1 MNGRRNGFFEERMQF
16 KDMMLIM
23 TGGDNDAIDCLSE
36 LKLSDIH
43 YLNELGLDGS
53 MIATLWTE
61 ACGCDIDRLQETIE
75 AFKAGRYTKEQIQ
88 KNLKSWNVKPF
99 V

>member
-23 TGGDNDAIDCLSE
+23 TGGDNNAIDCLSE

-43 YLNELGLDGS
+43 YLNELGLDGE
-53 MIATLWTE
+53 MIATLWNE
-61 ACGCDIDRLQETIE
+61 ACNCDADQLRATIE
-75 AFKAGRYTKEQIQ
+75 AFKAGRYTRAEIHE
-88 KNLKSWNVKPF
+88 NLKSWNVEPF